1 MEFHLTGKVALI
13 TGASRGI
20 GRAIAERFAEEGA
33 EVVVVY
39 REREADADVVIAQII
54 TAGGRGQAVRADVS
68 VESEVE
74 GLFKVLQ
81 KEYGRLDILVNNA
94 GILENHLLLMTPTM
108 EFDTMFAANCRGT
121 FLCSR
126 AALKMMAEQKFGKII
141 NMSSVAGVYGNRGQS
156 VYAASKAAILGFT
169 KSVAKE
175 AGALGVTVNALAP
188 GFITTDL
195 TEAMPQKIRDSI
207 TSTIALGR
215 VGTTREV
222 ANAALFLASPL
233 ADYISGQI
241 LGVDGCQIL

>member
-1 MEFHLTGKVALI
+1 
-13 TGASRGI
+13 
-20 GRAIAERFAEEGA
+20 
-33 EVVVVY
+33 
-39 REREADADVVIAQII
+39 
-54 TAGGRGQAVRADVS
+54 
-68 VESEVE
+68 
-74 GLFKVLQ
+74 
-81 KEYGRLDILVNNA
+81 
-94 GILENHLLLMTPTM
+94 MTPTM